1 MSSHTVTSAK
11 KWASLR
17 NHAKFRLS
25 GAYRHIENLSND
37 PLLTKGERIKLA
49 VIKFRLNQLLKQW
62 ERGNAKSKQIWMEK

>member
-1 MSSHTVTSAK
+1 MSNYIVTPAK

-25 GAYRHIENLSND
+25 GAYKHIENLSND
-37 PLLTKGERIKLA
+37 HLLTKGELIKLA
-49 VIKFRLNQLLKQW
+49 VIRFRLNQLIKQW